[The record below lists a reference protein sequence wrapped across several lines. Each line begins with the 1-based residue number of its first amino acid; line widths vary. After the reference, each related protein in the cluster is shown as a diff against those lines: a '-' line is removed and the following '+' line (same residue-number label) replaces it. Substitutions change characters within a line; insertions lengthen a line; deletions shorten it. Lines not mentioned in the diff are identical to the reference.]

1 MSLKWAVLLLLVLF
15 SCGTKGTQRE
25 CLSVSDWQ
33 LQWDSLSRAPMSAIS
48 VAIESKDSVGFENGV
63 VQMQDVFESL
73 ESLAKSAPC
82 YTPDSLEPLLRHQLQ
97 FQDSLVRTWLPAL
110 RLLMRANLSLAE
122 RSSVTQVL
130 ELMQASAEGQRQ
142 RRDQLRVR

>member
-33 LQWDSLSRAPMSAIS
+33 VQWDSLSRAPMSAIS
-48 VAIESKDSVGFENGV
+48 VAIESKDSIGFEKELN
-63 VQMQDVFESL
+63 QMQEVFESL
-73 ESLAKSAPC
+73 EAVAKSASC
-82 YTPDSLEPLLRHQLQ
+82 YSPDSLEPLLQHQLK
-97 FQDSLVRTWLPAL
+97 FQDSLVGQWLPAL
-110 RLLMRANLSLAE
+110 RPLMRANLSLAE
-122 RSSVTQVL
+122 RSCVTQVL

-142 RRDQLRVR
+142 RRDQLRIR